1 MDKEPLIQFIHQ
13 HIPATRQT
21 VEMIV
26 GHFDERVLAKNE
38 YLLKAGRISNEYFFL
53 ADGFVR
59 AFTLDA
65 DGQEVTTNFFGKNR
79 AVFEVSSLFM
89 RTVSTETIQALTDST
104 AFCIEFETLNTLFHS
119 LPEFREFGR
128 AMLVKEFAA
137 FKHRTLSLI
146 NKSAEERYADLI
158 ETNKEVFQYAPL
170 KYIASYLGI
179 TDTSLSRIRRE
190 FARKG

>member
-1 MDKEPLIQFIHQ
+1 MDKEPLIQFIQQ
-13 HIPATRQT
+13 HVPATEQT
-21 VEMIV
+21 VTIIAA
-26 GHFDERVLAKNE
+26 HFDERVLAKNE
-38 YLLKAGRISNEYFFL
+38 YLLKAGKVSNEYFFL
-53 ADGFVR
+53 AEGFVR
-59 AFTLDA
+59 AFTVDA

-89 RTVSTETIQALTDST
+89 RTVSTETIQALTGST
-104 AFCIEFETLNTLFHS
+104 TFVIEFDTLNKLFHS
-119 LPEFREFGR
+119 IPEFREFGR

-137 FKHRTLSLI
+137 FKQRTLALI
-146 NKSAEERYADLI
+146 NKRAEERYADLI

-190 FARKG
+190 FAKKS

>member
-1 MDKEPLIQFIHQ
+1 MDKEPLIQFIQQ
-13 HIPATRQT
+13 HVPATEQT
-21 VEMIV
+21 VTVIAA
-26 GHFDERVLAKNE
+26 HFDERVLAKNE
-38 YLLKAGRISNEYFFL
+38 YLLKAGKVSNEYFFL

-59 AFTLDA
+59 AFTVDA
-65 DGQEVTTNFFGKNR
+65 NGQEVTTNFFGKNR

-89 RTVSTETIQALTDST
+89 RTVSTETIQALTGST
-104 AFCIEFETLNTLFHS
+104 TFVIEFDALNKLFHS
-119 LPEFREFGR
+119 IPEFREFGR

-137 FKHRTLSLI
+137 FKQRTLALI

-190 FARKG
+190 FAKKS

>member
-1 MDKEPLIQFIHQ
+1 MDKERLIQFIQQ
-13 HIPATRQT
+13 HVPATEQT
-21 VEMIV
+21 VRMIAA
-26 GHFDERVLAKNE
+26 HFDERVLAKNE
-38 YLLKAGRISNEYFFL
+38 YLLKAGKVSNEYFFL
-53 ADGFVR
+53 AEGFVR
-59 AFTLDA
+59 AFTVDA

-89 RTVSTETIQALTDST
+89 RTVSTETIQALTGST
-104 AFCIEFETLNTLFHS
+104 AFVIEFDTLNKLFHS
-119 LPEFREFGR
+119 IPEFREFGR

-137 FKHRTLSLI
+137 FKQRTLALI
-146 NKSAEERYADLI
+146 NKRAEERYADLI

-190 FARKG
+190 FAKKS

>member
-1 MDKEPLIQFIHQ
+1 MDNEPLIQFIHQ
-13 HIPATRQT
+13 HVPATRQT
-21 VEMIV
+21 VELIA
-26 GHFDERVLAKNE
+26 GYFDERKLAKNE
-38 YLLKAGRISNEYFFL
+38 YLLKAGRVSNEYFFL
-53 ADGFVR
+53 AAGFVR

-65 DGQEVTTNFFGKNR
+65 DGQEVTTNFFGKDR

-89 RTVSTETIQALTDST
+89 RTVSTETLQALTDST
-104 AFCIEFETLNTLFHS
+104 VFCIEFETLNTLFHS

-137 FKHRTLSLI
+137 FKQRTLSLI

-170 KYIASYLGI
+170 KHIASYLGV

-190 FARKG
+190 FFRKG

>member
-1 MDKEPLIQFIHQ
+1 MDKEPLIQFIKQ
-13 HIPATRQT
+13 HIPATQQT
-21 VEMIV
+21 AALIAQ
-26 GHFDERVLAKNE
+26 HFSERVLSKNE
-38 YLLKAGRISNEYFFL
+38 YLLKAGRVSNEYFFL

-65 DGQEVTTNFFGKNR
+65 DGLEVTTSFFGKNR

-104 AFCIEFETLNTLFHS
+104 VFFIEFDTLNTLFHS

-137 FKHRTLSLI
+137 FKQRTLSLI
-146 NKSAEERYADLI
+146 NQRAEERYTDLM

-190 FARKG
+190 FARKS

>member
-1 MDKEPLIQFIHQ
+1 MDKEPLIDFIKQ
-13 HIPATRQT
+13 YVPVADQT
-21 VEMIV
+21 IQLIA
-26 GHFDERVLAKNE
+26 GHFEERMLAKNE
-38 YLLKAGRISNEYFFL
+38 YLLKAGRVSNEYFFL
-53 ADGFVR
+53 AEGFVR

-65 DGQEVTTNFFGKNR
+65 EGEEVTTNFFGRNR

-89 RTVSTETIQALTDST
+89 RTVSTETIQALTDGT
-104 AFCIEFETLNTLFHS
+104 AFVVEFGTLNALFHA

-137 FKHRTLSLI
+137 YKQRTLSLI
-146 NKSAEERYADLI
+146 NKTAEERYADLI
-158 ETNKEVFQYAPL
+158 ETNGDLFQYAPL

-190 FARKG
+190 FAKRS

>member
-1 MDKEPLIQFIHQ
+1 MDKEPLIQFIQQ
-13 HIPATRQT
+13 HVPATRQT
-21 VEMIV
+21 VETIA

-89 RTVSTETIQALTDST
+89 RTVSTETMQALTDSIV
-104 AFCIEFETLNTLFHS
+104 FVIEFGTLNTLFHS

-137 FKHRTLSLI
+137 FKQRTLSLI
-146 NKSAEERYADLI
+146 NKRAEERYADLI
-158 ETNKEVFQYAPL
+158 ETNGDLFQHAPL